1 MSNEIKE
8 EIIILLNEARNKVGK
23 ANILYEKFNEDN
35 IYLKA
40 LLDLINN
47 EIHDLTKGKDYDI

>member
-35 IYLKA
+35 VYLKTM
-40 LLDLINN
+40 LDLLNN
-47 EIHDLTKGKDYDI
+47 ELKDLTKGKEHVI